1 MDQAVKNGIVEKV
14 KELILAHS
22 CCKEAKA
29 AAESW
34 LGALGTDREAEQA
47 KNLVAELEMD
57 IMPVDGLI
65 AFADSEAGAQ
75 VFGQEMA
82 KNVAA
87 HGREIKAA
95 GAKYC
100 DCPACA
106 AVAAILE
113 KKEELLQG

>member
-14 KELILAHS
+14 KELILAPS

-34 LGALGTDREAEQA
+34 LGVLGTDREAEQA

-65 AFADSEAGAQ
+65 AFADSEVGAQ

-82 KNVAA
+82 KKC
-87 HGREIKAA
+87 G
-95 GAKYC
+95 
-100 DCPACA
+100 CPR
-106 AVAAILE
+106 
-113 KKEELLQG
+113 KGNQGGWGEVLRLPCLRGGGGYP

>member
-14 KELILAHS
+14 KELILAPS

-57 IMPVDGLI
+57 IMSAEGLL
-65 AFADSEAGAQ
+65 AFARSDAGAQ
-75 VFGQEMA
+75 VFGAEKA
-82 KNVAA
+82 KEVAA
-87 HGREIKAA
+87 HAEEIIAA
-95 GAKYC
+95 GGKHC
-100 DCPACA
+100 DCPACN

-113 KKEELLQG
+113 KKDEMV